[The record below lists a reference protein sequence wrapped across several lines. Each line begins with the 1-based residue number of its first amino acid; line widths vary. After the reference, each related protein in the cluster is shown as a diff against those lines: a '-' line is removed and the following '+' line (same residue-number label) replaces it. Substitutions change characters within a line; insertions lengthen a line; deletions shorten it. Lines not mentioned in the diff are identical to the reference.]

1 MSKLTHEQLNIQ
13 DAFEDGDLMPLFEEY
28 ILKEKKPPKS
38 LTLRLAYIMKE
49 RGQRPILTQS
59 RRGPSKKA
67 AATLAKKVKFFEYQ
81 QSLRNEMS
89 ALEAKEAAA
98 KEYGIN
104 VRKADDWNS
113 AARDFLKRLKQDGRN
128 FEDN

>member
-28 ILKEKKPPKS
+28 ILKDKKPPKR
-38 LTLRLAYIMKE
+38 LTLRLAHIMKE
-49 RGQRPILTQS
+49 RGQKAKLVQS

-67 AATLAKKVKFFEYQ
+67 AALLTEKLEFFKYQ
-81 QSLRNEMS
+81 QTLRNEMS
-89 ALEAKEAAA
+89 ALEAKDAAA
-98 KEYGIN
+98 KKYAIN
-104 VRKADDWNS
+104 ARKADDWNS
-113 AARDFLKRLKQDGRN
+113 AARDFFKRLKQGGRN